1 MHDLT
6 SGNEENHLIF
16 IRIIFDLLNFRP
28 TQETEVQPFLD
39 FMCKIYQNFRLMVS
53 HFLESGALVAPA
65 MPPPSSMLALRS
77 LGSEDVKANGDF
89 RSSWVFH
96 CRSSTA
102 SSTRAGQLNPST
114 RSFKIVTASPLVV
127 MFLFQLYNQLVQTN
141 IPPTIAIDGCY
152 Y

>member
-16 IRIIFDLLNFRP
+16 IRIIFDLLRNFRP

-39 FMCKIYQNFRLMVS
+39 FMCKLYQNFRLMVS
-53 HFLESGALVAPA
+53 HFLESGALVTPA
-65 MPPPSSMLALRS
+65 MPHPSSMLALRS
-77 LGSEDVKANGDF
+77 LGSEDVKPLEISDQVG
-89 RSSWVFH
+89 
-96 CRSSTA
+96 SSTA

-152 Y
+152 YQGVL